1 MLNWLN
7 MLFGTD
13 ISWHGWIAIS
23 AGVVGVVGLNIG
35 LMMLTVFSNRKGY
48 DTAANDYVSDH
59 PTVTKE

>member
-48 DTAANDYVSDH
+48 DTAANDYVSDR